1 MISDPVSM
9 WCLCIYALLWTTGFK
24 YKGYK
29 FYILSAITTTI
40 NLQFEK
46 YLHLSIMINLPT
58 FSILNKLA
66 LKCNV
71 PTTEEA

>member
-1 MISDPVSM
+1 MISDPVST
-9 WCLCIYALLWTTGFK
+9 WCLCIYALLWSTGFK
-24 YKGYK
+24 YQSYK

-40 NLQFEK
+40 HLQFEK
-46 YLHLSIMINLPT
+46 YLHLSIMINLST
-58 FSILNKLA
+58 FTMLYKLA